1 MDWKVVQFLTGLGP
15 RATKSEGYFISIAI
29 LCHIKHEVW
38 WRGCSFDADIMQRT
52 NIQFQPRWVMAK
64 ALGTDALWDVPLGW
78 NNNKSDL
85 VG

>member
-1 MDWKVVQFLTGLGP
+1 MKRKVVQFLTGLGL

-38 WRGCSFDADIMQRT
+38 WTECSFDADIMQRT
-52 NIQFQPRWVMAK
+52 NIQFRPRWVMVK